1 MIKLLRDD
9 GRTVV
14 EQRLTLRRRA
24 HGRRDLLTGNYGKV
38 QPVTHIDDR
47 RLAHRP
53 ALPQGARALLG
64 LRPRIEVGG
73 LIAGNEPIGVAPGAC
88 RRACRKH
95 SGPDLESRR
104 KPRHLL
110 EVDFDSPLLAIR
122 RSGGALFAAFLLGAT
137 GASAVAAEPTERGRD
152 LAATCTGCHNTNGK
166 AIGEGKPIAGMAAE
180 RIVTL
185 MTQFRDGTRP
195 ATVMHQIA
203 KGYTPE
209 QIRLIADY
217 LAAQK

>member
-1 MIKLLRDD
+1 MPEALR
-9 GRTVV
+9 
-14 EQRLTLRRRA
+14 
-24 HGRRDLLTGNYGKV
+24 
-38 QPVTHIDDR
+38 
-47 RLAHRP
+47 
-53 ALPQGARALLG
+53 
-64 LRPRIEVGG
+64 
-73 LIAGNEPIGVAPGAC
+73 
-88 RRACRKH
+88 
-95 SGPDLESRR
+95 PDLESPASHTISWRST
-104 KPRHLL
+104 LS
-110 EVDFDSPLLAIR
+110 SPLLAIR
-122 RSGGALFAAFLLGAT
+122 RSGGALIAAFLLGAT
-137 GASAVAAEPTERGRD
+137 AASSVAAEPTERGRD

-185 MTQFRDGTRP
+185 LAQFRDGTRQ